1 MGQGFDFTQY
11 IQSVTAVQ
19 QESLGFFR
27 SIFLEWNQRIN
38 LISRKDTESFEL
50 KHVVHSLAIRRFIRF
65 YDGARVLDL
74 GTGGGFPGIPL
85 AICNPD
91 VKFTLVDSIEKKIKA
106 VEDMVQ
112 QLGLK
117 NVVVLITRAEELQ
130 QEFDYVVS
138 RAVAPMPDLVRWTY
152 RILVEGQQGSLPNGW
167 LVLKGGD
174 LKDELAPFGKNI
186 EIQNISE
193 WWQDDFFETKCLVYL
208 PRQVL

>member
-1 MGQGFDFTQY
+1 MGQGFDYTQY
-11 IQSVTAVQ
+11 LRNVTPGQ
-19 QESLGFFR
+19 QESLVRFR
-27 SIFLEWNQRIN
+27 AIFLEWNQRIN

-50 KHVVHSLAIRRFIRF
+50 KHVVHSLAIHRFIRF
-65 YDGARVLDL
+65 YKGARVLDL

-85 AICNPD
+85 AICHPD
-91 VKFTLVDSIEKKIKA
+91 VHFTLVDSIEKKIKA

-117 NVVVLITRAEELQ
+117 NVVVLRSRAEELP

-138 RAVAPMPDLVRWTY
+138 RAVAPMPDLVRWTC
-152 RILVEGQQGSLPNGW
+152 RVLVEGQQGSLPNGW

-174 LKDELAPFGKNI
+174 LKEELAPFGKNV

-193 WWQDDFFETKCLVYL
+193 WWQDEFFETKCLVYL